1 MRTNWRFIYFTCIV
15 FVLIDCTEKIEK
27 NNERYFQD
35 DYYSNGKLESRIWYL
50 NGVEDSMGLWYYE
63 NGQLMEKSEL
73 ENGKR
78 IGDTYFFHPN
88 GKLNSYTYYNIDG
101 IATFRKKYD
110 DQGIMVAEEGIPIFL
125 AFDEGSFIIEKGQV
139 FSFSVYTAIP
149 PNTSVSVFVTK
160 EDGENKHTSTKEY
173 QVKAGRI
180 PFYQL
185 YFEEVGVH
193 PVLVFSELYDSISR
207 VMRRDTTYFEVVV
220 KPES

>member
-15 FVLIDCTEKIEK
+15 FVLIDCTGKTEK

-35 DYYSNGKLESRIWYL
+35 DYFSNGKLESRIWYL
-50 NGVEDSMGLWYYE
+50 NGVEDSIGLWYYE
-63 NGQLMEKSEL
+63 NGQLMERSEL

-78 IGDTYFFHPN
+78 IGNTYYFYPN

-110 DQGIMVAEEGIPIFL
+110 EQGIMVEEEGIPIFL
-125 AFDEGSFIIEKGQV
+125 AFNEDSLIIEKGHD

-160 EDGENKHTSTKEY
+160 KDGKNKHASAKEY
-173 QVKAGRI
+173 QVEPGRI
-180 PFYQL
+180 PFYQI
-185 YFEEVGVH
+185 YFEEIGVH
-193 PVLVFSELYDSISR
+193 PVWVFSELYDSISR
-207 VMRRDTTYFEVVV
+207 VKRRDTTYFEVVV